1 MLGCK
6 EAERRAGG
14 EGVLSSRAC
23 LTTSAVVSRK
33 TASMFGWFRTTSIV
47 TNPSGVPIFNFS
59 SCLLTEAAFSIP
71 KICPP
76 ALCTACA
83 YLLSASAKLVM
94 SLNLPIRV
102 ESREGPPCFHGR
114 RHFLNGHHHPLA
126 APWLHASIGNL
137 FGQISRRA
145 REAGLSPPRPWPGKP
160 LFVAAQSFPNEVLG
174 VAVRCCPPEGHT
186 ATRPVAECKRYG
198 LFWKI

>member
-23 LTTSAVVSRK
+23 LTTPAVVSRK

-59 SCLLTEAAFSIP
+59 SCLPTEMAFSIP
-71 KICPP
+71 KIWPP
-76 ALCTACA
+76 ALCTAWA

-94 SLNLPIRV
+94 SWNLPIRV
-102 ESREGPPCFHGR
+102 ESQKGPPCFHGR
-114 RHFLNGHHHPLA
+114 RHFLDGHRRPLA

-137 FGQISRRA
+137 LGQISRRA
-145 REAGLSPPRPWPGKP
+145 RVAGLSPPRPLPGKTSASRGSELP
-160 LFVAAQSFPNEVLG
+160 
-174 VAVRCCPPEGHT
+174 
-186 ATRPVAECKRYG
+186 K
-198 LFWKI
+198 